1 MIFHFG
7 NVQFSKRLRNFTIT
21 EKIFSKT
28 KKVKES
34 KKNKRV
40 LLKMRHLYR
49 NTASGAEAA
58 GCAHG
63 AHGAHSGVHTP
74 DVSCFS
80 ISCFT
85 PTVHVSRKSKSKVI

>member
-1 MIFHFG
+1 
-7 NVQFSKRLRNFTIT
+7 
-21 EKIFSKT
+21 
-28 KKVKES
+28 
-34 KKNKRV
+34 
-40 LLKMRHLYR
+40 MRHLYR

-80 ISCFT
+80 NFCFT
-85 PTVHVSRKSKSKVI
+85 QTVHVSEKFRIKSYMINFFAIFSESPKMPKKGQKRANFTEF